1 MSQTDMAATAAQ
13 FAVKMNVSTS
23 QPLRI
28 SLSCIGTTPP
38 GRHGGS
44 AATEAS
50 RSMVFMET
58 SCEVLVFIDEF
69 V

>member
-23 QPLRI
+23 QQLRI

-38 GRHGGS
+38 GRRGGS

-50 RSMVFMET
+50 QSIVFM
-58 SCEVLVFIDEF
+58 L
-69 V
+69 